1 MEEENIPEKNVSDD
15 VVTESIPENLPPLF
29 GKYEVS
35 NIVIEDKGLA
45 RYMNLDT
52 RKLHQHAR
60 HANRRFK
67 KANLSIIERLINN
80 MMRTERYT
88 GKKTKAYNIVKGA
101 FEIIHQ
107 KTKENPVQ
115 IFVKAIENAAPREE
129 TTRLFLSGIYIPQ
142 AVDSAPLRRL
152 DIALRNICRG
162 ATSSTMG
169 NKKSIESCLAD
180 EIIKAYKDDP
190 SSFAVSKKG
199 EMERIA
205 KSAR

>member
-1 MEEENIPEKNVSDD
+1 MEQEDISEEES
-15 VVTESIPENLPPLF
+15 TQTLPENLPPLF
-29 GKYEVS
+29 GKYDVTEV
-35 NIVIEDKGLA
+35 VIEDRGLA

-88 GKKTKAYNIVKGA
+88 GKKTKAYRVVETA
-101 FEIIHQ
+101 FDIIHK

-115 IFVKAIENAAPREE
+115 IFIKAIENAAPREE
-129 TTRLFLSGIYIPQ
+129 TTRLFLSVIYVPQ

-169 NKKSIESCLAD
+169 NKKSIEDCLAD

-199 EMERIA
+199 EIERIA

>member
-1 MEEENIPEKNVSDD
+1 
-15 VVTESIPENLPPLF
+15 
-29 GKYEVS
+29 
-35 NIVIEDKGLA
+35 
-45 RYMNLDT
+45 MNLDT

-67 KANLSIIERLINN
+67 KANLSIIERLINK

-88 GKKTKAYNIVKGA
+88 GKKTKAYKVVESA
-101 FEIIHQ
+101 FDIIHQ

-142 AVDSAPLRRL
+142 AVDSSPLRRL

-169 NKKSIESCLAD
+169 NKKSVEACLAD

-190 SSFAVSKKG
+190 SSFAVNKKG